1 MATQPSAVHLRIC
14 VDAGHDASPD
24 DLDQLT
30 RQLRGELS
38 ELDLES
44 VDLLKAGQAPPGA
57 KSAEAIALGSLW
69 IALLPTMIP
78 KLIEFLQ
85 SWSLRGQDRTVKI
98 KANVGD
104 RAVEVE
110 YAPTVTSDAQVKS
123 LVETITNALAQPA
136 TEATVPGSPSR
147 A

>member
-1 MATQPSAVHLRIC
+1 MTTRANAVHLRVS
-14 VDAGHDASPD
+14 VDAGGDATAD

-30 RQLRGELS
+30 RDLRDELA
-38 ELDLES
+38 DLELES
-44 VDLLKAGQAPPGA
+44 IELLKAGQPPPGA

-85 SWSLRGQDRTVKI
+85 SWSLRGHDRTVKI
-98 KANVGD
+98 KASAGD
-104 RAVEVE
+104 RAVQVE

-123 LVETITNALAQPA
+123 MVETITNALADKPA
-136 TEATVPGSPSR
+136 PPVASDTSR
-147 A
+147 